1 MISSILILWKGQISV
16 AQFAYFSF
24 KCESVN
30 MPLAVPSPVLVL
42 QALEGALQLF
52 SVLAVQVGQQV
63 AVGGVLLEGG
73 AGVT

>member
-1 MISSILILWKGQISV
+1 MLHNLHISAS
-16 AQFAYFSF
+16 
-24 KCESVN
+24 SVN
-30 MPLAVPSPVLVL
+30 MPLAVPSPVLIL

>member
-1 MISSILILWKGQISV
+1 MDIFVI
-16 AQFAYFSF
+16 
-24 KCESVN
+24 
-30 MPLAVPSPVLVL
+30 PSPVLVL
-42 QALEGALQLF
+42 QAVEGALQLF